1 MAPQPSCDFLPSQ
14 ILDTLGAMRF
24 SAAATDLRRREIA
37 RLSACVPPSLANL
50 RTMTPGPFR
59 SAVALMLER
68 LGYEVINHPA
78 AHDLIVTKLDSN
90 LKARKYVVTCADPAN
105 MDPTGT
111 PALGRLVEAV
121 MTHGAYSGFY
131 VTARSFTQQARDYA
145 KTMPQTLRLV
155 DGPDLEKSMRI
166 SLAGVPLPIRY
177 DAMCTEC
184 GDTVRHKLDEPE
196 AVTCQ
201 QGHTVAPTIPRA
213 AIEPKDYPVERKRR
227 GRAPQYNRGHGRRLR
242 PGR

>member
-1 MAPQPSCDFLPSQ
+1 MVL
-14 ILDTLGAMRF
+14 MNF

-37 RLSACVPPSLANL
+37 RLSACVPPSLSSL

-78 AHDLIVTKLDSN
+78 AHDLIVTKLDSE
-90 LKARKYVVTCADPAN
+90 LKARKYVVSCADPAEI
-105 MDPTGT
+105 DPTGS
-111 PALGRLVEAV
+111 PALGRLVEAI
-121 MTHGAYSGFY
+121 MQDGAHSGFY

-145 KTMPQTLRLV
+145 QTMPQTLRLV
-155 DGPDLEKSMRI
+155 DGDELERSMRI
-166 SLAGVPLPIRY
+166 SLAGVQLPIRY

-196 AVTCQ
+196 AILCSS
-201 QGHTVAPTIPRA
+201 GHYVSPTIARA
-213 AIEPKDYPVERKRR
+213 SIQPKEYPVERKKRR
-227 GRAPQYNRGHGRRLR
+227 MATFPKVKASPQTR
-242 PGR
+242 PPT

>member
-1 MAPQPSCDFLPSQ
+1 M
-14 ILDTLGAMRF
+14 GAMNF

-78 AHDLIVTKLDSN
+78 AHDLIVTKLDSK
-90 LKARKYVVTCADPAN
+90 LETRKHIVTCAEPAN
-105 MDPTGT
+105 TDPTGT
-111 PALGRLVEAV
+111 PELGRLVEAV
-121 MTHGAYSGFY
+121 MQHGAYSGFY
-131 VTARSFTQQARDYA
+131 VTARAFTQQARDYA
-145 KTMPQTLRLV
+145 QTMPQTLRLV
-155 DGPDLEKSMRI
+155 DGPELENSMRI
-166 SLAGVPLPIRY
+166 SLAGVQLPIRY
-177 DAMCTEC
+177 DALCTQC

-196 AVTCQ
+196 AVKCRNE
-201 QGHTVAPTIPRA
+201 HEVAPTIARA

-227 GRAPQYNRGHGRRLR
+227 GRAPQYNSSYGRRLR

>member
-1 MAPQPSCDFLPSQ
+1 MK
-14 ILDTLGAMRF
+14 F
-24 SAAATDLRRREIA
+24 SSAGTELRRREIA

-50 RTMTPGPFR
+50 RTLTPGPFR

-78 AHDLIVTKLDSN
+78 AHDLIVTKTNSKLET
-90 LKARKYVVTCADPAN
+90 RKHIVTCADPAN
-105 MDPTGT
+105 IDPTGT

-155 DGPDLEKSMRI
+155 DGPELEKSMRI
-166 SLAGVPLPIRY
+166 SLAGVQLPIRY
-177 DAMCTEC
+177 DALCCQC

-196 AVTCQ
+196 AVACRN
-201 QGHTVAPTIPRA
+201 GHTVSPTIARA
-213 AIEPKDYPVERKRR
+213 SIQPKDYPVERKHR
-227 GRAPQYNRGHGRRLR
+227 GRAPQYNRGYGRRLR